1 MGIKC
6 FVYVCRSYVLCVYA
20 GRFIPGTEDAN
31 LKGMQDDES
40 LRTCTHSGVRHNA
53 SCRSTTAH

>member
-1 MGIKC
+1 M
-6 FVYVCRSYVLCVYA
+6 YVCRSCILCVYA

-40 LRTCTHSGVRHNA
+40 LRTCIYPFGSEEEDR
-53 SCRSTTAH
+53 